1 MTGTEIQDG
10 LMDAARRLGYLVL
23 HIREAR
29 RTEPGWPD
37 LLIVGYGIA
46 LAVECKSRNE
56 KLRPRS
62 ETQKGRELPGQLDW
76 LHALEAV
83 PGVSAMVCQDRAVGL
98 SKAWSPEGTYW
109 LAGYEWLLS
118 LLQDKAGL

>member
-76 LHALEAV
+76 LQELEAV
-83 PGVSAMVCQDRAVGL
+83 PGVSAMVCQDRVEGCR
-98 SKAWSPEGTYW
+98 KVWMPEGSYL
-109 LAGYEWLLS
+109 LAGYDFVLG